1 MSDNKNFVGTTNL
14 GKTNIQGDIDINND
28 NTNINSTNLK
38 IKDNIITLNAG
49 EQSDKISKGLAGLEF
64 DRGTSP
70 AFKLIYDE
78 TDTNLKV
85 GLGDN
90 LIPLL
95 TQKVIDENSIKSIT
109 GKDSTITVTKNNN
122 TSNVITINNVEH
134 AINSTKAL
142 QDNKGQQIDTT
153 YIKNI
158 TSSNNTIT
166 ITKGNNS
173 TSNLIINNVSHATNS
188 DNSKKIDNT
197 ASNNSAID
205 LITGAM
211 ASTDHF
217 KLRIGGNND
226 DGYVEIAIN
235 DNGNESIYV
244 RQYGGNGWNTIK
256 RTATLL
262 DGNGNTTFPGTVN
275 ASSFSGNATSAT
287 KATNDSSNRNIVNTY
302 AIKVSPAFSGTP
314 TAPTPGTSDNGTRI
328 ATTGFVHN
336 ILNRAVGKTEPTLTS
351 LINWDSMKSAN
362 DGTDVRNIKNTT
374 YGTTAYG
381 GDAGG
386 LNKGDII

>member
-109 GKDSTITVTKNNN
+109 GKDSTITVTKNND

-142 QDNKGQQIDTT
+142 QDNKG
-153 YIKNI
+153 
-158 TSSNNTIT
+158 
-166 ITKGNNS
+166 
-173 TSNLIINNVSHATNS
+173 
-188 DNSKKIDNT
+188 
-197 ASNNSAID
+197 
-205 LITGAM
+205 
-211 ASTDHF
+211 
-217 KLRIGGNND
+217 
-226 DGYVEIAIN
+226 
-235 DNGNESIYV
+235 
-244 RQYGGNGWNTIK
+244 
-256 RTATLL
+256 
-262 DGNGNTTFPGTVN
+262 
-275 ASSFSGNATSAT
+275 
-287 KATNDSSNRNIVNTY
+287 
-302 AIKVSPAFSGTP
+302 
-314 TAPTPGTSDNGTRI
+314 
-328 ATTGFVHN
+328 
-336 ILNRAVGKTEPTLTS
+336 
-351 LINWDSMKSAN
+351 
-362 DGTDVRNIKNTT
+362 
-374 YGTTAYG
+374 
-381 GDAGG
+381 
-386 LNKGDII
+386 

>member
-1 MSDNKNFVGTTNL
+1 
-14 GKTNIQGDIDINND
+14 
-28 NTNINSTNLK
+28 
-38 IKDNIITLNAG
+38 
-49 EQSDKISKGLAGLEF
+49 
-64 DRGTSP
+64 
-70 AFKLIYDE
+70 
-78 TDTNLKV
+78 
-85 GLGDN
+85 
-90 LIPLL
+90 
-95 TQKVIDENSIKSIT
+95 
-109 GKDSTITVTKNNN
+109 
-122 TSNVITINNVEH
+122 
-134 AINSTKAL
+134 
-142 QDNKGQQIDTT
+142 
-153 YIKNI
+153 
-158 TSSNNTIT
+158 
-166 ITKGNNS
+166 
-173 TSNLIINNVSHATNS
+173 
-188 DNSKKIDNT
+188 
-197 ASNNSAID
+197 
-205 LITGAM
+205 M

-217 KLRIGGNND
+217 RLRIGGNND
-226 DGYVEIAIN
+226 DGYVEIATN

-244 RQYGGNGWNTIK
+244 RQYGGNGWNMIK

-302 AIKVSPAFSGTP
+302 ATKVNPAFSGTP

-362 DGTDVRNIKNTT
+362 GGTDVRNIKNTT

-386 LNKGDII
+386 LNKRDIILKKVFNTFDAILIEFTNDGGDMHDFNLIPKWLFSIKKNTILKDFLIYLM